1 VEAEVAAV
9 MDTVLLFGHSGRIG
23 RVLQFYLQAKSWD
36 VIGASTSDCDL
47 LDEDRCAAFFGALR
61 GECHV
66 VMASVI
72 NRSVENSP
80 SAMTRNI
87 AMMRNLCAQLNLH
100 PPKSLVLLSTVDV
113 YGTSPPLPVN
123 EDTRLAPCSY
133 YALGKLACE
142 FLPGVVNRRAFPV
155 TTLRLPGVYGSTPD
169 EKSIVA
175 GFLRMLA
182 GGGTITIHGDG
193 SVRRDFVHVAD
204 VCQVV
209 RRVLET
215 PHEGVF
221 NVATG
226 ESLTL
231 LEIVQQLAAAAGE
244 TPRLEFDPPD
254 HAAAASLVFDT
265 RKLQQAL
272 PGLTFTPLQEGAGRL
287 AARMTGRAH
296 PQQERT

>member
-1 VEAEVAAV
+1 VEAEVAAL

-23 RVLQFYLQAKSWD
+23 RVLQSYLLAKGWD
-36 VIGASTSDCDL
+36 VVGASTADCDL
-47 LDEDRCAAFFGALR
+47 LDEDRCAAFFDALR
-61 GECHV
+61 GESHV

-87 AMMRNLCAQLNLH
+87 AMMRNLCAQLSLH

-123 EDTRLAPCSY
+123 EDSRLAPSSY

-142 FLPGVVNRRAFPV
+142 FLPGVINRRAFPV
-155 TTLRLPGVYGSTPD
+155 TTLRLPGVYGSRPD
-169 EKSIVA
+169 EASIVA
-175 GFLRMLA
+175 GFLRILA
-182 GGGTITIHGDG
+182 DGGTVTIHGDG
-193 SVRRDFVHVAD
+193 SVLRDFVHVAD
-204 VCQVV
+204 VCEIV

-215 PHEGVF
+215 PQEGVF
-221 NVATG
+221 NIATG

-231 LEIVQQLAAAAGE
+231 LDIVAQLAAAVGE
-244 TPRLEFDPPD
+244 TPRLECDGPD

-265 RKLQQAL
+265 RRLRQAL
-272 PGLTFTPLQEGAGRL
+272 PGLTFTPLQEGAARL
-287 AARMTGRAH
+287 AAQMTGRAH
-296 PQQERT
+296 IQEERT